1 MSASEDSEVDESLD
15 SSPSFTSY
23 QPAQGQSFAPALDQ
37 SSTPSQSDNRSELLA
52 DVDNDHDSDASFIL
66 PSNEQQDLPAERAR
80 DHEQLDDLA
89 DPFAAEQSYYTRPNR
104 YYGPASTWR
113 SWTKDDRDV
122 AESLA
127 EDRARNLSIHLY
139 NAHALRVQARK
150 LKATAGRK
158 RRRGTSEIDDNQADI
173 FGIPKVWTAWPM
185 PPHEVP
191 RGPFHPVDPRPS
203 KELEECLISTT
214 TKAARERWNS
224 RDWQEEKIKQQ
235 ASTEEPS
242 DQTTAASGLLGF
254 EESTEFASRAFSDDE
269 SSPTIS
275 DDSSNSD
282 LYGIDPSAKP
292 TILADDD
299 RARHLLLPSTRHI
312 LSKLDHLLMALHHA
326 RHAYAEPVLAVDDD
340 MKASS
345 ATDCEPQSSGS
356 GSPQKRHQHSRAQ
369 RASSVST
376 VATDASI
383 VSSASGRKKGVWKAG
398 SKRYNRKFK
407 GLELRDWS
415 DVLGMASLTGWN
427 EDVVARAGKKC
438 AELFGENM
446 LFRKFH
452 EGGHEEK
459 SYFTEVL
466 ATGDE
471 PSEDGEANGGRA
483 SRASKTEDDEDPDT
497 REETGL
503 KYPCPIDS
511 CPRHKMPFNTKGNL
525 TQHMSRYHAASE
537 DLDDKDNVIEP
548 ALRDRGQVF
557 CPVQTCLRSRQ
568 PFTKGSK
575 LYLHVRKMHPE
586 VNVED
591 LKKLESQRR
600 GETRGRW
607 TGDKRKKNPYERG

>member
-1 MSASEDSEVDESLD
+1 MSASEDSEVDENLD
-15 SSPSFTSY
+15 SSSSFTSY
-23 QPAQGQSFAPALDQ
+23 QPAQVQSLAPALDQ
-37 SSTPSQSDNRSELLA
+37 SSNSSQSDSQSELLA
-52 DVDNDHDSDASFIL
+52 DVDNDHDSDDSFIL
-66 PSNEQQDLPAERAR
+66 PSNDQQDLAAERAR
-80 DHEQLDDLA
+80 YQEQPDDLA

-113 SWTKDDRDV
+113 SWTKGDRDV

-127 EDRARNLSIHLY
+127 EDRARDLSIHLY
-139 NAHALRVQARK
+139 NAHALRLQAHK
-150 LKATAGRK
+150 LKATASRK
-158 RRRGTSEIDDNQADI
+158 RRRGTSETDDNQADI
-173 FGIPKVWTAWPM
+173 FEIPKVWTAWPM
-185 PPHEVP
+185 PPHEVQ
-191 RGPFHPVDPRPS
+191 RGPFNPVDSRPS

-224 RDWQEEKIKQQ
+224 RDWQEEEIMQQ
-235 ASTEEPS
+235 ASTEEPGG
-242 DQTTAASGLLGF
+242 QIAATSSLVDSK
-254 EESTEFASRAFSDDE
+254 ESAEFASQVSSNDE
-269 SSPTIS
+269 SFPDIP
-275 DDSSNSD
+275 DDASNND

-299 RARHLLLPSTRHI
+299 KARHLLLPSTRQI
-312 LSKLDHLLMALHHA
+312 ISKLDHLLMGLHRA

-345 ATDCEPQSSGS
+345 ATDGEPQSSGS
-356 GSPQKRHQHSRAQ
+356 SKKRHQYSRAQ

-383 VSSASGRKKGVWKAG
+383 ASSALGRKKGVWKEG
-398 SKRYNRKFK
+398 SKPYNRKFK

-415 DVLGMASLTGWN
+415 DVLGMASLTGWD
-427 EDVVARAGKKC
+427 EDVVARASKKC

-446 LFRKFH
+446 LFRRFH
-452 EGGHEEK
+452 EGEHEEK
-459 SYFTEVL
+459 PYFTEAF

-471 PSEDGEANGGRA
+471 PPDDGETDGSRA
-483 SRASKTEDDEDPDT
+483 SRAGKTEDDENANMG
-497 REETGL
+497 EETGL

-511 CPRHKMPFNTKGNL
+511 CPRHKMPFNTPGNL
-525 TQHMSRYHAASE
+525 TQHMSRHHAALE
-537 DLDDKDNVIEP
+537 DPDDKENVID
-548 ALRDRGQVF
+548 ATLRDRKQVF
-557 CPVQTCLRSRQ
+557 CPVQTCLKSRQ

>member
-1 MSASEDSEVDESLD
+1 MSASDDSEVDENLD
-15 SSPSFTSY
+15 SSSSFTSH
-23 QPAQGQSFAPALDQ
+23 QSPQVRRLAPALGQ
-37 SSTPSQSDNRSELLA
+37 SSNPSQSHNQSEFLA
-52 DVDNDHDSDASFIL
+52 DFDNDHDSDDGFV
-66 PSNEQQDLPAERAR
+66 PSGSDQQNVPAERAR
-80 DHEQLDDLA
+80 GHEQLGDLA
-89 DPFAAEQSYYTRPNR
+89 GPFAAEQSYYTRPNR

-127 EDRARNLSIHLY
+127 EDRARDLSIHLY

-150 LKATAGRK
+150 LKAITSRK
-158 RRRGTSEIDDNQADI
+158 RRRGTNETDDSQADI

-191 RGPFHPVDPRPS
+191 RGPFCPIDPRPS
-203 KELEECLISTT
+203 KELEECLIRAT
-214 TKAARERWNS
+214 TKAARKRWNS
-224 RDWQEEKIKQQ
+224 RDWQEEKIMRQP
-235 ASTEEPS
+235 STEEPGH
-242 DQTTAASGLLGF
+242 QTAAASSLRDF
-254 EESTEFASRAFSDDE
+254 EESAEFATQAFSTGE
-269 SSPTIS
+269 SFPDIS
-275 DDSSNSD
+275 DEASDDD
-282 LYGIDPSAKP
+282 LYGIGPSAKP

-299 RARHLLLPSTRHI
+299 KARHLLLPSTRQI
-312 LSKLDHLLMALHHA
+312 ISKLDHLLMALHRA
-326 RHAYAEPVLAVDDD
+326 RHAYAEPVIAIDDD

-345 ATDCEPQSSGS
+345 ATDGELPSSS
-356 GSPQKRHQHSRAQ
+356 SSRKRRQPSRAQ

-376 VATDASI
+376 VATDTSV
-383 VSSASGRKKGVWKAG
+383 VSSASGRKKGVWKEG
-398 SKRYNRKFK
+398 SKPYNRKFK

-427 EDVVARAGKKC
+427 EDVVARASKRC
-438 AELFGENM
+438 AQLFGENM

-452 EGGHEEK
+452 EGQHEEK
-459 SYFTEVL
+459 SYFTEAF

-471 PSEDGEANGGRA
+471 PSEDGETGGSRA
-483 SRASKTEDDEDPDT
+483 SQASKTEDDEDVDT
-497 REETGL
+497 GEDTGP
-503 KYPCPIDS
+503 KYSCPIGS
-511 CPRHKMPFNTKGNL
+511 CPRHKMPFNTQGNL
-525 TQHMSRYHAASE
+525 AQHVSRHHAASE
-537 DLDDKDNVIEP
+537 GLGDNGNVIEA
-548 ALRDRGQVF
+548 ALQDRKQVF

-600 GETRGRW
+600 GESRGRW